1 MCVQRCRTA
10 LTERPDI
17 VVGTPSRMVG
27 HIATVEKEV
36 LKDGLEVLVMDEA
49 DLLFSFGYE
58 ENIRTIVSLLPPIYQ
73 SFLLSATLSD
83 VRDPPCH

>member
-1 MCVQRCRTA
+1 
-10 LTERPDI
+10 
-17 VVGTPSRMVG
+17 
-27 HIATVEKEV
+27 
-36 LKDGLEVLVMDEA
+36 MDEA

-58 ENIRTIVSLLPPIYQ
+58 ENIKTLLSLLPPIYQ